1 MANEGKIVMFMSL
14 NRILKGGRI
23 SQRKR
28 PPLEAA
34 FFCWM
39 DINSV
44 YIYWQT
50 GKVIVPEFYFSYSFF
65 LTISPSSSSCA
76 CAIGAGASIMTS
88 LPALFFGKAI

>member
-34 FFCWM
+34 FFVGWTSTAFTF
-39 DINSV
+39 I
-44 YIYWQT
+44 
-50 GKVIVPEFYFSYSFF
+50 GKPGKLLSRNFTSATLFS
-65 LTISPSSSSCA
+65 
-76 CAIGAGASIMTS
+76 
-88 LPALFFGKAI
+88 